1 MWIIDRTGGQI
12 TFFLICGMTPS
23 VDLAGGGVS
32 HAKDLGPV
40 VQN

>member
-1 MWIIDRTGGQI
+1 ML
-12 TFFLICGMTPS
+12 FLICGMIPS
-23 VDLAGGGVS
+23 VDLARDGVS